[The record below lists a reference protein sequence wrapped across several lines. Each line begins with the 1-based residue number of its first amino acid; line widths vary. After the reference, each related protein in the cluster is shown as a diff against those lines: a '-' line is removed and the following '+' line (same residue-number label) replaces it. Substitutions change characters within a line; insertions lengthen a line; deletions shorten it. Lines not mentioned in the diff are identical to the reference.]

1 MKFNS
6 VAEAFNMYK
15 SFTNDQLE
23 ARASEINKLIETDE
37 NVDIQ
42 SLNIELTGIAQ
53 AKRNNDEKIARP
65 ESRSAFR
72 LLGGQDFNQ
81 GDQVKDAVSSEEYRS
96 AFYKKLLGRD
106 LTDAESRMWDRVQA
120 EHRAD
125 AYSTVSEVAG
135 VIPTH
140 TLNEVIQKAR
150 TIGGLLPFCRAF
162 ALPAKVAVPV
172 ATPLNKASW
181 NTEGAVV
188 DSGEPSISYV
198 AFGNN
203 ELIKV
208 LSISASV
215 KKMSIDA
222 FEAYL
227 VDELT
232 QNILGAIADGIVNG
246 DNSTLPVK
254 GLASI
259 TFSVAGGN
267 LVEWS
272 GTSDALTYADIVAG
286 MGLLKRGYANGA
298 VFAMNNKTL
307 FGSVYS
313 LTDTAKRPLF
323 VIDAQNDKIGK
334 LLGYEV
340 VIDDNLAD
348 NEIYFGN
355 FKYIGY
361 NLVDGIAVEASSQS
375 SFKSG
380 RIDYRGLAIADIQ
393 VLVSEAF
400 VKIAKPASQAQ
411 GGT

>member
-1 MKFNS
+1 MKFKS
-6 VAEAFNMYK
+6 VSEAFNAYK
-15 SFTNDQLE
+15 NFTNDRLE

-53 AKRNNDEKIARP
+53 AKRNNDEKLSRP
-65 ESRSAFR
+65 ESRSAFK
-72 LLGGQDFNQ
+72 LIGGQDIEKTAE
-81 GDQVKDAVSSEEYRS
+81 VKDAVSSEEYRS
-96 AFYKKLLGRD
+96 AFFKKLLGRD
-106 LTDAESRMWDRVQA
+106 LTDSESRMWDRVQA

-172 ATPLNKASW
+172 ATPLNKAGW
-181 NTEGAVV
+181 NTEGTPVESA
-188 DSGEPSISYV
+188 EPSISYV

-246 DNSTLPVK
+246 NNSTIPVK

-267 LVEWS
+267 LVAWS

-307 FGSVYS
+307 YSSVYS
-313 LTDTAKRPLF
+313 LTDSNKRPLF
-323 VIDAQNDKIGK
+323 VIDTQNDKIGK
-334 LLGYEV
+334 LLGVEV
-340 VIDDNLAD
+340 VVDDNIGD
-348 NEIYFGN
+348 NEIYYGN
-355 FKYIGY
+355 FRYLGY

-393 VLVSEAF
+393 VLVPEAF
-400 VKIAKPASQAQ
+400 VKIAKP
-411 GGT
+411 TT

>member
-1 MKFNS
+1 MKFNT
-6 VAEAFNMYK
+6 VAEAFNVYK
-15 SFTNDQLE
+15 VYTNEQLE
-23 ARASEINKLIETDE
+23 KRTDEINKLIESDE

-53 AKRNNDEKIARP
+53 AKRNNDEKMSRP
-65 ESRSAFR
+65 ESRSAFK
-72 LLGGQDFNQ
+72 LLGGRDLN
-81 GDQVKDAVSSEEYRS
+81 DQKVAETADAVSSEEYRS
-96 AFYKKLLGRD
+96 AFFKKLLGRE
-106 LTDAESRMWDRVQA
+106 LTQVESQMWDRVQA

-125 AYSTVSEVAG
+125 QYSTVSEVAG

-172 ATPLNKASW
+172 ATPLNKAGW
-181 NTEGAVV
+181 NTEGTPVESA
-188 DSGEPSISYV
+188 EPSVSYV

-246 DNSTLPVK
+246 DNSTIPVK

-259 TFSVAGGN
+259 TFTAGTN
-267 LVEWS
+267 LVNWS
-272 GTSDALTYADIVAG
+272 GTNDVLTYADIVAG
-286 MGLLKRGYANGA
+286 MALLKRGYANGA

-307 FGSVYS
+307 YNSVYS
-313 LTDTAKRPLF
+313 LTDSNKRPLF
-323 VIDAQNDKIGK
+323 VIDTQNDKIGK
-334 LLGYEV
+334 LLGVEV
-340 VIDDNLAD
+340 VIDDNIAD

-355 FKYIGY
+355 FKYLGY

-380 RIDYRGLAIADIQ
+380 RIDYRGMAIADIQ
-393 VLVSEAF
+393 VLVPEAF
-400 VKIAKPASQAQ
+400 VKIAKA
-411 GGT
+411 

>member
-53 AKRNNDEKIARP
+53 AKRNNDEKMKTP
-65 ESRSAFR
+65 ETRSAFK
-72 LLGGQDFNQ
+72 LLGGQDFDKNVEQ
-81 GDQVKDAVSSEEYRS
+81 IKDAVSSEEYRS
-96 AFYKKLLGRD
+96 AFYKKLLGRE
-106 LTDAESRMWDRVQA
+106 LTDTESRVWDRVQA

-125 AYSTVSEVAG
+125 AYSNVSEVAG
-135 VIPTH
+135 VVPTH
-140 TLNEVIQKAR
+140 TMNEIITKAR

-162 ALPAKVAVPV
+162 ALPAKVNVPI
-172 ATPLNKASW
+172 ATPLANAGW

-188 DSGEPSISYV
+188 ESGEPSIAYV

-203 ELIKV
+203 EIIKV

-215 KKMSIDA
+215 RKMSIDA

-232 QNILGAIADGIVNG
+232 ANVLGTIAHGIVNG
-246 DNSTLPVK
+246 DNSTYPVK

-259 TFSVAGGN
+259 SWVTSAGSTKNAVTWTGSSN
-267 LVEWS
+267 
-272 GTSDALTYADIVAG
+272 TKLTYKDIIDTVA
-286 MGLLKRGYANGA
+286 LLKRGYANGA
-298 VFAMNNKTL
+298 VFAVNNKTL
-307 FGSVYS
+307 YS
-313 LTDTAKRPLF
+313 AIYDLKDGNNRPLF
-323 VIDAQNDKIGK
+323 VADPQTDKIGK
-334 LLGYEV
+334 ILGFEV
-340 VIDDNLAD
+340 VVDDNIAD
-348 NEIYFGN
+348 DEIYFGN
-355 FKYIGY
+355 FRYLGY
-361 NLVDGIAVEASSQS
+361 NLVDGIAVEASTQS

-380 RIDYRGLAIADIQ
+380 RIDYRGMAIADVQ
-393 VLVSEAF
+393 VLVADAF
-400 VKIAKPASQAQ
+400 VKCYKSA
-411 GGT
+411 